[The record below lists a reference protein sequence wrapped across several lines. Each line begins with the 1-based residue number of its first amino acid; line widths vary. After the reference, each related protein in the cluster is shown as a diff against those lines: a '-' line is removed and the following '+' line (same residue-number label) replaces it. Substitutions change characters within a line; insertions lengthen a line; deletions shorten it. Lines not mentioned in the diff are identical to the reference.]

1 VLIDSRRYD
10 EALVQ
15 LQKTLELEPSFP
27 TTHLSFS
34 TLYQLTG
41 KQAGSVESYANY
53 LQLSGRTEAAKL
65 ARDAFARG
73 GWQNYLNSMSGP
85 SRPAGISSFMAANF
99 YAQLGKIDEAFA
111 ELNKSLDN
119 REFQLLYLKVDPRLD
134 SLRNDPRYEE
144 LVQRMRFPAN

>member
-1 VLIDSRRYD
+1 
-10 EALVQ
+10 
-15 LQKTLELEPSFP
+15 
-27 TTHLSFS
+27 
-34 TLYQLTG
+34 
-41 KQAGSVESYANY
+41 
-53 LQLSGRTEAAKL
+53 
-65 ARDAFARG
+65 
-73 GWQNYLNSMSGP
+73 
-85 SRPAGISSFMAANF
+85 MAANF